1 MWEVTQRRS
10 GETGDGISV
19 ALAYP
24 HPLIAEGIANILR
37 QAGFR
42 VVGRVKTF
50 EALQQ
55 MVADYAP
62 DIVLF
67 DWQLPDGATRA
78 IEALTK
84 ISPNTSVV
92 VLTLPETADTFLAA
106 MQAGAKG
113 YLSVNLSPTDLVD
126 ALRMIA
132 KGDVVVSR
140 EMAGHLTQG
149 LALER
154 QEKPA
159 LDALSERQR
168 EVLSMVARGATNRE
182 IADMLIITENTVKV
196 HLRNILDK
204 LNLRNRQQAA
214 AYAVQEG
221 LLENLQSEK
230 A

>member
-1 MWEVTQRRS
+1 M
-10 GETGDGISV
+10 

-42 VVGRVKTF
+42 VVGQVKTF
-50 EALQQ
+50 EALHQ
-55 MVADYAP
+55 MVSEYVP

-67 DWQLPDGATRA
+67 DWQLPDGATCA
-78 IEALTK
+78 IEALTRE
-84 ISPNTSVV
+84 SPNTSVV
-92 VLTLPETADTFLAA
+92 VLTLPESADTFLAA

-159 LDALSERQR
+159 LAALSERQR
-168 EVLSMVARGATNRE
+168 EVLGMVARGATNRE

-221 LLENLQSEK
+221 LLEHLQSEK